1 MGENELASLQKR
13 VEEVERDLALS
24 KQQMLKTLQ
33 LISENFSKELS
44 KLLEDQRDSL
54 LEIAVDT
61 IHRNLDS
68 KSR

>member
-24 KQQMLKTLQ
+24 KQQMLQTLQ